1 MSARIAGTPPAGT
14 APVVGLP
21 ACTVPFSGLPAGSV
35 SVTGALVSPVSATG
49 APVGPAA
56 PVGLAAAPYPRLAA
70 PLQLAG
76 ARLRNRVVHASIS
89 ARLGRPGGLGADYL
103 RYCARR
109 ARGGAAMLVTEP
121 VRLLPAQAAARLP
134 VWSDDFMGELRQLAD
149 AVEGAGCRLVAQ
161 IQDPG
166 RGRHVP
172 GRGAAA
178 LAPSALPDDLS
189 GTMPRAMSAAEVR
202 DWVEMVGERAQRLQ
216 RAGFS
221 GVELSACHGHLFHLF
236 LSPRAN
242 RRDDAYGGDAVGRTR
257 FLAEM
262 VQAVRAAC
270 GAGFVVGVKLPGDDG
285 LPDSVPPAQA
295 QRLLQALL
303 QSGRPDYLCFAQGAH
318 ARTLEMHLPDAAGP
332 RVPYAALV
340 RTLAA
345 QAGGVPVVTLG
356 RITDPAEAEAQLA
369 DPGVELVGLG
379 RPLITD
385 PDWPA
390 KALAGRAGQI
400 RACVSCNS
408 CWKTIVE
415 DRPIAC
421 DNNPALGLM
430 LEDRPLP
437 PVARRKRIV
446 VVGAGI
452 AGLEAAWVAAARGH
466 EVVVLG
472 AGPEPGGKARLAAGL
487 PALQSMSSVYDHQW
501 LQAQANAVRFELGRP
516 VGAQAVLAL
525 RPDEVVLAT
534 GAAPHWPLELPAEL
548 ADSGLVPD
556 LRLLAQQLLARPGAA
571 VAAAPACQPG
581 AAVVWDL
588 DPVEG
593 TYAMAEFLAQRFERV
608 VLLTPRESIAQ
619 DCSLVTRQGVWR
631 RMHAAG
637 VEVRTHVQP
646 RWDERVEA
654 SGALGL
660 DSVFGG
666 AAGVVEN
673 LALLTYATPRRPD
686 TSLLQPLRDAGLTV
700 HLVGDCLQPGDTMS
714 ATTQGYRV
722 GWTI

>member
-1 MSARIAGTPPAGT
+1 
-14 APVVGLP
+14 
-21 ACTVPFSGLPAGSV
+21 
-35 SVTGALVSPVSATG
+35 
-49 APVGPAA
+49 VGPAA
-56 PVGLAAAPYPRLAA
+56 TVGLAAAPYPRLAA

-189 GTMPRAMSAAEVR
+189 GTMPRAMSTAEVR

>member
-1 MSARIAGTPPAGT
+1 
-14 APVVGLP
+14 
-21 ACTVPFSGLPAGSV
+21 
-35 SVTGALVSPVSATG
+35 
-49 APVGPAA
+49 VGPAA

>member
-1 MSARIAGTPPAGT
+1 VSA
-14 APVVGLP
+14 
-21 ACTVPFSGLPAGSV
+21 
-35 SVTGALVSPVSATG
+35 TGALVSPVSATG
-49 APVGPAA
+49 AQVGPAA

-189 GTMPRAMSAAEVR
+189 GTMPRAMSTAEVR

-437 PVARRKRIV
+437 PVARRKRVV

-487 PALQSMSSVYDHQW
+487 PALQSLSSVYDHQW

>member
-1 MSARIAGTPPAGT
+1 VSA
-14 APVVGLP
+14 
-21 ACTVPFSGLPAGSV
+21 
-35 SVTGALVSPVSATG
+35 TGALVSPVSATG
-49 APVGPAA
+49 AQVGPAA

-189 GTMPRAMSAAEVR
+189 GTMPRAMSTAEVR

-270 GAGFVVGVKLPGDDG
+270 GTGFVVGVKLPGDDG

-356 RITDPAEAEAQLA
+356 RITDPAEAEAQLV

-437 PVARRKRIV
+437 PVARRKRVV

-487 PALQSMSSVYDHQW
+487 PALQSLSSVYDHQW

-516 VGAQAVLAL
+516 VGAPAVLAL

-556 LRLLAQQLLARPGAA
+556 LRQLAQQLLARPVAA

>member
-1 MSARIAGTPPAGT
+1 
-14 APVVGLP
+14 
-21 ACTVPFSGLPAGSV
+21 
-35 SVTGALVSPVSATG
+35 VSA
-49 APVGPAA
+49 AGP
-56 PVGLAAAPYPRLAA
+56 GAAPYPRLGA

-89 ARLGRPGGLGADYL
+89 TRLGVPGALGPDYL

-121 VRLLPAQAAARLP
+121 LRLLPAQAAARLP
-134 VWSDDFMGELRQLAD
+134 VWGDEFLGGLRRLAD

-161 IQDPG
+161 VQDPG

-172 GRGAAA
+172 GRGADVI
-178 LAPSALPDDLS
+178 APSALPDDLS
-189 GTMPRAMSAAEVR
+189 GTMPRAMSTAEVR
-202 DWVEMVGERAQRLQ
+202 DWVAMVGERAQRLQ

-242 RRDDAYGGDAVGRTR
+242 RRDDAYGGDAAGRAR

-270 GAGFVVGVKLPGDDG
+270 GPGFVVGVKMPGDDG
-285 LPDSVPPAQA
+285 LPDSVPPAEA
-295 QRLLQALL
+295 ARLLQALL
-303 QSGRPDYLCFAQGAH
+303 QAGRPDYLCFAQGAH

-332 RVPYAALV
+332 RMPYAALV
-340 RTLAA
+340 RELAA
-345 QAGGVPVVTLG
+345 HAQGVPVITLG
-356 RITDPAEAEAQLA
+356 RITDPAEAEALLA
-369 DPGVELVGLG
+369 DPGVALVGLG

-390 KALAGRAGQI
+390 KALAGRAEQI
-400 RACVSCNS
+400 RACVSCNT
-408 CWKTIVE
+408 CWKTIVQ
-415 DRPIAC
+415 DRAIAC

-437 PVARRKRIV
+437 PVARRKRVV

-452 AGLEAAWVAAARGH
+452 AGLEAAWPAAARGH

-487 PALQSMSSVYDHQW
+487 PALQSLSSVYDHQW
-501 LQAQANAVRFELGRP
+501 LQAQAHGVRFELGRAASA
-516 VGAQAVLAL
+516 AQVLAL

-534 GAAPHWPLELPAEL
+534 GARPHWPLELPAEL

-556 LRLLAQQLLARPGAA
+556 LRQLAQQLLARPGGSRGAA
-571 VAAAPACQPG
+571 SSAGLALAARQPG
-581 AAVVWDL
+581 AAVLWDL

-593 TYAMAEFLAQRFERV
+593 TYAMAEFLARSFERV
-608 VLLTPRESIAQ
+608 VLLTPREGIAQ

-631 RMHAAG
+631 RLHAAG

-646 RWDERVEA
+646 RWDEGVEQR
-654 SGALGL
+654 GDLGL

-666 AAGVVEN
+666 RAEAVEG
-673 LALLTYATPRRPD
+673 LALLTYATPRVPD
-686 TSLLQPLRDAGLTV
+686 TGLLQPLLDAGLPV
-700 HLVGDCLQPGDTMS
+700 HRVGDCLQPGDTMS

>member
-1 MSARIAGTPPAGT
+1 M
-14 APVVGLP
+14 
-21 ACTVPFSGLPAGSV
+21 
-35 SVTGALVSPVSATG
+35 SATG
-49 APVGPAA
+49 ASPTLAETNGRVAGAAGPAGRRGEPVGGIPD
-56 PVGLAAAPYPRLAA
+56 YPRLAA

-76 ARLRNRVVHASIS
+76 ARLRNRIVHASIS
-89 ARLGRPGGLGADYL
+89 ARLGQPGALGPDYL

-134 VWSDDFMGELRQLAD
+134 VWGDEFLGELRRLAD
-149 AVEGAGCRLVAQ
+149 AVEGEGCRLVAQ
-161 IQDPG
+161 LQDPG

-172 GRGAAA
+172 GRGVDVI
-178 LAPSALPDDLS
+178 APSALPDDLS
-189 GTMPRAMSAAEVR
+189 GTMPRAMSTAEVR
-202 DWVEMVGERAQRLQ
+202 DWVAMVGERAQRLQ

-242 RRDDAYGGDAVGRTR
+242 RRDDAYGGDAAGRAR

-262 VQAVRAAC
+262 VQSVRAAC
-270 GAGFVVGVKLPGDDG
+270 GPGFVVGVKMPGDDG
-285 LPDSVPPAQA
+285 LPDSVPPAEA
-295 QRLLQALL
+295 VRLLQALL
-303 QSGRPDYLCFAQGAH
+303 QASRPDYLCFAQGAH
-318 ARTLEMHLPDAAGP
+318 ARTIEMHLPDAAGP
-332 RVPYAALV
+332 RMPYAALV
-340 RTLAA
+340 RELAA
-345 QAGGVPVVTLG
+345 QAQGVPVITLG
-356 RITDPAEAEAQLA
+356 RITDPAEAEALLA

-390 KALAGRAGQI
+390 KALAGRAGEI

-408 CWKTIVE
+408 CWKTIVQ

-430 LEDRPLP
+430 LEDLPLP
-437 PVARRKRIV
+437 PAARRKRVV

-452 AGLEAAWVAAARGH
+452 AGLEAAWLAAARGH
-466 EVVVLG
+466 EVVVFG

-487 PALQSMSSVYDHQW
+487 PALQSLSSVYDHQW
-501 LQAQANAVRFELGRP
+501 LRAQAHGVRFELGRP
-516 VGAQAVLAL
+516 VDAQAVITL

-534 GAAPHWPLELPAEL
+534 GAVPHWPLELPEEL

-556 LRLLAQQLLARPGAA
+556 LRQFAQQLLARAGAA
-571 VAAAPACQPG
+571 WTAAPVRQPG

-593 TYAMAEFLAQRFERV
+593 TYAMAEFLAGRFERV
-608 VLLTPRESIAQ
+608 LLLTPREAIAQ

-646 RWDERVEA
+646 RWDEGVEVR
-654 SGALGL
+654 GALGL

-666 AAGVVEN
+666 AVGVVEG
-673 LALLTYATPRRPD
+673 LAVLTYATPRVPD
-686 TSLLQPLRDAGLTV
+686 TSLLQPLRDAGLVV

-714 ATTQGYRV
+714 ATMQGYRV

>member
-1 MSARIAGTPPAGT
+1 VSA
-14 APVVGLP
+14 
-21 ACTVPFSGLPAGSV
+21 
-35 SVTGALVSPVSATG
+35 TGALVSPVSATG
-49 APVGPAA
+49 AQVGPAA
-56 PVGLAAAPYPRLAA
+56 TVGLAAAPYPRLAA

-189 GTMPRAMSAAEVR
+189 GTMPRAMSTAEVR

-270 GAGFVVGVKLPGDDG
+270 GTGFVVGVKLPGDDG

-437 PVARRKRIV
+437 PVARRKRVV

-556 LRLLAQQLLARPGAA
+556 LRQLAQQLLARPVAA

>member
-1 MSARIAGTPPAGT
+1 
-14 APVVGLP
+14 
-21 ACTVPFSGLPAGSV
+21 V

-56 PVGLAAAPYPRLAA
+56 TVGLAAAPYPRLAA

-189 GTMPRAMSAAEVR
+189 GTMPRAMSTAEVR

-437 PVARRKRIV
+437 PVARRKRVV

-487 PALQSMSSVYDHQW
+487 PALQSLSSVYDHQW

-516 VGAQAVLAL
+516 VGAPAVLAL

>member
-1 MSARIAGTPPAGT
+1 VSPAG
-14 APVVGLP
+14 PG
-21 ACTVPFSGLPAGSV
+21 
-35 SVTGALVSPVSATG
+35 
-49 APVGPAA
+49 
-56 PVGLAAAPYPRLAA
+56 AAPYPRLGA

-76 ARLRNRVVHASIS
+76 ARLRNRIVHASIS
-89 ARLGRPGGLGADYL
+89 ARLGVPGALGPDYL
-103 RYCARR
+103 RYCAQR

-134 VWSDDFMGELRQLAD
+134 VWGDEFLGELRRLAD
-149 AVEGAGCRLVAQ
+149 AVEGEGCRLVAQ
-161 IQDPG
+161 VQDPG

-172 GRGAAA
+172 GRGGDVI
-178 LAPSALPDDLS
+178 APSALPDDLS
-189 GTMPRAMSAAEVR
+189 GTMPRAMSTAEVR
-202 DWVEMVGERAQRLQ
+202 DWVAMVGERARRLQ

-221 GVELSACHGHLFHLF
+221 GLELSACHGHLFHLF

-242 RRDDAYGGDAVGRTR
+242 RRDDAYGGDAAGRAR

-262 VQAVRAAC
+262 VQSVRAAC
-270 GAGFVVGVKLPGDDG
+270 GPGFVVGVKMPGDDG
-285 LPDSVPPAQA
+285 LPDSVPPAEA
-295 QRLLQALL
+295 ARLLQALL
-303 QSGRPDYLCFAQGAH
+303 QAGRPDYLCFAQGAH

-332 RVPYAALV
+332 RMPYAALV
-340 RTLAA
+340 RELAA
-345 QAGGVPVVTLG
+345 QSQGVPVITLG
-356 RITDPAEAEAQLA
+356 RITDPAEAEALLA
-369 DPGVELVGLG
+369 DPSVALVGLG

-390 KALAGRAGQI
+390 KALAGRAEQI

-408 CWKTIVE
+408 CWKTIVQ
-415 DRPIAC
+415 DRAIAC

-437 PVARRKRIV
+437 PVARRKRVV

-452 AGLEAAWVAAARGH
+452 AGLEAAWLAAARGH

-487 PALQSMSSVYDHQW
+487 PALQSLSSVHGHQW
-501 LQAQANAVRFELGRP
+501 LQAQAHGVRFELGRA
-516 VGAQAVLAL
+516 VGAAQVLAL

-534 GAAPHWPLELPAEL
+534 GATPHWPLELPPGL

-556 LRLLAQQLLARPGAA
+556 LRQVAHQLLARPA
-571 VAAAPACQPG
+571 VPPTRQPG
-581 AAVVWDL
+581 AAVLWDL

-593 TYAMAEFLAQRFERV
+593 TYAMAEFLARCFERV
-608 VLLTPRESIAQ
+608 VLLTPRDGIAQ

-631 RMHAAG
+631 RLHAAG
-637 VEVRTHVQP
+637 VEVLTHVQP
-646 RWDERVEA
+646 RWDEGVEQR
-654 SGALGL
+654 GALGL

-666 AAGVVEN
+666 TAGAVEG
-673 LALLTYATPRRPD
+673 LALLTYATPRVPD
-686 TSLLQPLRDAGLTV
+686 TSLLQPLLDAGLPV
-700 HLVGDCLQPGDTMS
+700 HRVGDCLQPGDTMS